1 MSEKYKTED
10 VFGQSRELPLNYIE
24 REDADRLL
32 IESLYLD
39 KHIVIYGSS
48 KQGKTSLRKRNL
60 NEDEYIIVHCSNK
73 WDIGQLNSQI
83 LKQAG
88 FQLEVSS
95 SKTLEGKAKVSASM
109 KIMGLFDGGGEV
121 EGGKSTTRD
130 FKPLELDP
138 YDSNDIIDALESIEF
153 KKFIILEDFHYLGEE
168 TQRDFA
174 FELKAFHENSKFTF
188 IIIGVWLEQ
197 NRLTLLNGDLAGRI
211 FSINADNWTE
221 KQLEKV
227 MVRGEELL
235 NIKFSDRTRE
245 EIHKWDIGSVFILQ
259 ELCQKVCFDCGV
271 EETSKDFK
279 EIDSISSVFELTEK
293 IINQQTGRYNSFLQA
308 FYYGFQENELKMH
321 RWLLYPI
328 LTATTEELLN
338 GLSYRTIK
346 DKIRLKHPRSSE
358 LNLGN
363 LTTALQSTHSL
374 QIKKN
379 IKPNIVDYDQ
389 TNSVLNVVDRGFV
402 AWLIFQDNNDL
413 LEKYE
418 LPKDYVHNKH

>member
-1 MSEKYKTED
+1 MSEKYNTED

-24 REDADRLL
+24 REDADKLL

-48 KQGKTSLRKRNL
+48 KQGKTSLRKHNL
-60 NEDEYIIVHCSNK
+60 NQDEYIIIHCSNK

-95 SKTLEGKAKVSASM
+95 SRTLEGKAKVSASM
-109 KIMGLFDGGGEV
+109 KIMGLFDGGTEV
-121 EGGKSTTRD
+121 QGGKSTRKD

-138 YDSNDIIDALESIEF
+138 YDSNDIIDALESVEF

-211 FSINADNWTE
+211 FSINADKWTE
-221 KQLEKV
+221 EQLEKV
-227 MVRGEELL
+227 MVKGEELL
-235 NIKFSDRTRE
+235 NIKFSKRTRK

-259 ELCQKVCFDCGV
+259 ELCQKVCFDSGV
-271 EETSKDFK
+271 EETSNDFK
-279 EIDSISSVFELTEK
+279 EIDSISSVYDLTEK

-328 LTATTEELLN
+328 LTATTEELLD

-346 DKIRLKHPRSSE
+346 DKIRLRHPRSSE

-389 TNSVLNVVDRGFV
+389 TNSVLNIVDRGFV